1 MIAIMMMVHVIIMIT
16 VVIRIVMMII
26 ITMMILMINNGNRTF
41 LRFTV
46 TLGDTTSIFY
56 LSLQDFCFYQR
67 EGFFDRRIVRL
78 MPYENT
84 Q

>member
-1 MIAIMMMVHVIIMIT
+1 MFTRFLTLFVFQT
-16 VVIRIVMMII
+16 F
-26 ITMMILMINNGNRTF
+26 LNKPF

-46 TLGDTTSIFY
+46 TLGDATSIFY